1 MWKIFYDEG
10 LIPPDFLSLQ
20 TKQWQDMVS
29 TGKSFVTIDYIS
41 RIDFFN
47 NAMQQENPEFNMQFM
62 APPAGIAG
70 GKQLNPYFHYME
82 GGLTV
87 ASTSKNIDDVMS
99 YMDFF
104 YSEEGRTLSS
114 WGVEGETY
122 VKEGDTIKFKPEYND
137 VIEMR
142 KQTGLQTSGTY
153 TWIDFGAHL
162 SLFSDNLKYAF
173 EEATKYDPSMMQP
186 RPAFTEKENEIIA
199 ITGQAIQ
206 KHRDES
212 FAKFVTG
219 SRKLADWDKYVEE
232 MNNLGVEKL
241 LSTYK
246 EAYERVQNIQLNGN

>member
-1 MWKIFYDEG
+1 
-10 LIPPDFLSLQ
+10 
-20 TKQWQDMVS
+20 
-29 TGKSFVTIDYIS
+29 
-41 RIDFFN
+41 
-47 NAMQQENPEFNMQFM
+47 MQFM

-142 KQTGLQTSGTY
+142 KQTDFRLAERTPGSTLVHICRCSQT
-153 TWIDFGAHL
+153 I
-162 SLFSDNLKYAF
+162 
-173 EEATKYDPSMMQP
+173 
-186 RPAFTEKENEIIA
+186 
-199 ITGQAIQ
+199 
-206 KHRDES
+206 
-212 FAKFVTG
+212 
-219 SRKLADWDKYVEE
+219 
-232 MNNLGVEKL
+232 
-241 LSTYK
+241 
-246 EAYERVQNIQLNGN
+246 

>member
-1 MWKIFYDEG
+1 
-10 LIPPDFLSLQ
+10 
-20 TKQWQDMVS
+20 
-29 TGKSFVTIDYIS
+29 
-41 RIDFFN
+41 
-47 NAMQQENPEFNMQFM
+47 MQFM

-153 TWIDFGAHL
+153 LMDRLWCTSVVVL
-162 SLFSDNLKYAF
+162 RQF
-173 EEATKYDPSMMQP
+173 EV
-186 RPAFTEKENEIIA
+186 R
-199 ITGQAIQ
+199 
-206 KHRDES
+206 
-212 FAKFVTG
+212 
-219 SRKLADWDKYVEE
+219 L
-232 MNNLGVEKL
+232 
-241 LSTYK
+241 
-246 EAYERVQNIQLNGN
+246 